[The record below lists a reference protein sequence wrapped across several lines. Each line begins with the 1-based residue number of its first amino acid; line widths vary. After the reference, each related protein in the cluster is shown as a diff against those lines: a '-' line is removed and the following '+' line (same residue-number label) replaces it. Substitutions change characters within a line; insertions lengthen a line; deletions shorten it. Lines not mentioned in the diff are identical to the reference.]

1 MQVSDA
7 VPFKTAA
14 VDDGL
19 CKVIVHAEKP
29 FRIVG
34 CTDAF
39 ERRYGLSREQAVNR
53 TLDIIQGPETDMK
66 TWLALFD
73 SAMKGIAQQ
82 AVIMTYARDGSTLC
96 ERVLITPVLGG
107 QDVDFI
113 VGTMEL
119 QEEQY
124 RSDEQDLSEAKA
136 IRHFKHNTIMS
147 PKTNCSTA
155 ASHLDLQQKARVKRA
170 SSNAA

>member
-1 MQVSDA
+1 M
-7 VPFKTAA
+7 
-14 VDDGL
+14 L
-19 CKVIVHAEKP
+19 VI
-29 FRIVG
+29 FLL
-34 CTDAF
+34 
-39 ERRYGLSREQAVNR
+39 LS
-53 TLDIIQGPETDMK
+53 
-66 TWLALFD
+66 
-73 SAMKGIAQQ
+73 
-82 AVIMTYARDGSTLC
+82 
-96 ERVLITPVLGG
+96 VLITPVLGG